1 MIPAGD
7 TTGPVMINIADDNI
21 VECSES
27 FNLRIVSVSDGGV
40 ITGSVNTTEVII
52 MDSDGK

>member
-1 MIPAGD
+1 
-7 TTGPVMINIADDNI
+7 MINIADDNI

-40 ITGSVNTTEVII
+40 ITGSVNSTEVII